1 MNSTIHFDTRAVR
14 SVEGGI
20 VVSFDTNR
28 VPSRA
33 EVIETAAVVTITVFD
48 ERAEKRHRFG
58 RFARHEV
65 FIPLCG
71 LLGPRTVIDG
81 SLTPEPALLLAS

>member
-1 MNSTIHFDTRAVR
+1 MNKTIHFDPRATRPEV
-14 SVEGGI
+14 GGI
-20 VVSFDTNR
+20 VVSFDSNR

-33 EVIETAAVVTITVFD
+33 EVIETAAVVTITLFD
-48 ERAEKRHRFG
+48 ERPEKRHRIG

-71 LLGPRTVIDG
+71 PIAPRTVIDG
-81 SLTPEPALLLAS
+81 SLTPEPLLQLAS